1 MNSDYKIC
9 IVGLGYVGLPLAIEF
24 SKYYQVVG
32 FDINE
37 ERVNELL
44 KGNDVT
50 LETSTEELLS
60 ALQFNSNKGLSLT
73 SSVQDLLSSNIYI
86 ITVPTPITIDSRPDM
101 EPLISASATVGT
113 VLKEGDIVI
122 YESTVYPG
130 ATEEVCVPVLE
141 KKSNLKFNQTFF
153 VGYSPERINPGDKV
167 HTLTS
172 IVKITSASTPQVAD
186 IIDDLYNTIL
196 QNGTFKASSIKTAEA
211 AKVIE
216 NCQRDINISFMNEL
230 ALIFDRMGVDTTE
243 VIEAASTKWNFIKL
257 KPGLVGGHCI
267 SVDPYYL
274 KWKAEQLGYI
284 PEVISS
290 GRRINDRMGAF
301 IADKV
306 VKLMIAADFR
316 VKNARVLV
324 LGITFKENCPD
335 IRNTKVVDV
344 VKELEE
350 FGCKVD
356 VYDPWADCEKVKDRY
371 NIKLIQ
377 DQNLLKKYSAIILA
391 VAHDAF
397 LSMNF
402 ESYKKTPTC
411 VIFDV
416 KGVLPE
422 SKITKR
428 L

>member
-1 MNSDYKIC
+1 MFDNYKIC

-24 SKYYQVVG
+24 SKNYQVVG

-37 ERVNELL
+37 NRVKELL
-44 KGNDVT
+44 SGNDVT
-50 LETSTEELLS
+50 LETSKEQLFS
-60 ALQFNSNKGLSLT
+60 VLQLKDNKGLSLT
-73 SSVQDLLSSNIYI
+73 NEIQECKFCDIYI
-86 ITVPTPITIDSRPDM
+86 ITVPTPITTDSRPDM
-101 EPLISASATVGT
+101 GPLISASTLVGSI
-113 VLKEGDIVI
+113 LEKGNIVI

-130 ATEEVCVPVLE
+130 ATEEICVPILE
-141 KKSNLKFNQTFF
+141 KESKLKFNHTFF
-153 VGYSPERINPGDKV
+153 VGYSPERINPGDKI

-172 IVKITSASTPQVAD
+172 IVKVTSGSTSYVAD
-186 IIDDLYNTIL
+186 VVDNLYNSIL
-196 QNGTFKASSIKTAEA
+196 QNGTFKASSIKVAEA

-230 ALIFDRMGVDTTE
+230 ALIFDRMGIDTTE

-290 GRRINDRMGAF
+290 GRRVNDRMGAF

-306 VKLMIAADFR
+306 IKLMIAADFR
-316 VKNARVLV
+316 IKNASILV

-344 VKELEE
+344 IEELSA

-356 VYDPWADCEKVKDRY
+356 VYDPWADYDRVKLRY
-371 NIKLIQ
+371 DIKLIQ
-377 DQNLLKKYSAIILA
+377 NQSNLKKYDAIILA
-391 VAHDAF
+391 VSHGEF

-402 ESYKKTPTC
+402 DNLKTTSTS
-411 VIFDV
+411 VVFDV
-416 KGVLPE
+416 KGVLSE
-422 SKITKR
+422 SIITKR

>member
-1 MNSDYKIC
+1 MVNNCKIC

-37 ERVNELL
+37 DRVKELL
-44 KGNDVT
+44 IGNDVT
-50 LETSTEELLS
+50 LEASKEELLS
-60 ALQFNSNKGLSLT
+60 VLRLKDSKGLLLT
-73 SSVQDLLSSNIYI
+73 NEIQECESCNIYI
-86 ITVPTPITIDSRPDM
+86 ITVPTPITADSRPDM
-101 EPLISASATVGT
+101 GPLISASTIVGSI
-113 VLKEGDIVI
+113 LNKEDIVI

-130 ATEEVCVPVLE
+130 ATEEICVPILE
-141 KKSNLKFNQTFF
+141 KESSLKFNHTFF
-153 VGYSPERINPGDKV
+153 VGYSPERINPGDKI

-172 IVKITSASTPQVAD
+172 IVKVTSGSTPYAAD
-186 IIDDLYNTIL
+186 IVDDLYNSIL
-196 QNGTFKASSIKTAEA
+196 ENGTFKASSIKIAEA

-230 ALIFDRMGVDTTE
+230 ALIFDKMDIDTTE

-274 KWKAEQLGYI
+274 KWKAEQVGYI

-290 GRRINDRMGAF
+290 GRRVNDRMGAF

-306 VKLMIAADFR
+306 IKLMIAADFR
-316 VKNARVLV
+316 IKNACVLV

-344 VKELEE
+344 IEELSA

-356 VYDPWADCEKVKDRY
+356 VYDPWADYDKVELRY
-371 NIKLIQ
+371 GIKLL
-377 DQNLLKKYSAIILA
+377 QNQKDLKKYDAIILA
-391 VAHDAF
+391 VSHEEF
-397 LSMNF
+397 LCMNF
-402 ESYKKTPTC
+402 DDYKTTSAS
-411 VIFDV
+411 VVFDV
-416 KGVLPE
+416 KGVLSE
-422 SKITKR
+422 SIITKR